1 MTSSTFAPSAEPG
14 TKHEFAAV
22 NGALWKELSD
32 GAPNEIL
39 MGTAI
44 IGKFGVQERLD
55 AKEHVRSERKRPSS
69 TYIDVRRSF
78 DA

>member
-1 MTSSTFAPSAEPG
+1 
-14 TKHEFAAV
+14 
-22 NGALWKELSD
+22 
-32 GAPNEIL
+32 

-55 AKEHVRSERKRPSS
+55 AKEHVWSERKRPCS
-69 TYIDVRRSF
+69 TYIAVRRSF

>member
-1 MTSSTFAPSAEPG
+1 
-14 TKHEFAAV
+14 
-22 NGALWKELSD
+22 
-32 GAPNEIL
+32 

-44 IGKFGVQERLD
+44 IGKFGIQEKLD
-55 AKEHVRSERKRPSS
+55 AKELVWSERKRPFF

>member
-1 MTSSTFAPSAEPG
+1 MPVREVSRIG
-14 TKHEFAAV
+14 RI
-22 NGALWKELSD
+22 

-69 TYIDVRRSF
+69 TYIDVGRSF

>member
-1 MTSSTFAPSAEPG
+1 MDNPNQGS
-14 TKHEFAAV
+14 
-22 NGALWKELSD
+22 